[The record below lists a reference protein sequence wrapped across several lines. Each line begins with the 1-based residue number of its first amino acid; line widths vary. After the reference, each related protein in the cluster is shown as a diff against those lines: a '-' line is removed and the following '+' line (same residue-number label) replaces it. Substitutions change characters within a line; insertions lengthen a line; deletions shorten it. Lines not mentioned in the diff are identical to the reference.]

1 MNSLTQKYPHLE
13 ISVLKLSEVKKHFI
27 LGAEFNSTK
36 RQQALHALKSNKK
49 VLDYF
54 DLIKSD
60 TPQANEAVYV
70 YDLTHSLGNFLD
82 EGEVLNAQNFGSN
95 KQEAQAG
102 DFVISRLR
110 SYLQEMAVVQPKLL
124 RQFFSTE
131 YLIYRPRTQELSS
144 NTLMIFALSRYVQ
157 TILAHSQYGTE
168 HPRFYEF
175 AFNEM
180 PIPDAIFRLNSK
192 IHHMVE
198 TAHACL
204 EQSKA
209 LYKEAQGLLEQ
220 ELGTPPKAPPK
231 EHQIKS
237 LKESFLSTGR
247 LDAEFYQSKYAQIED
262 LLKNY
267 KGGVCTLE
275 DFEICDAPFEPQ
287 PNTTY
292 RYVELAHIG
301 NYGNILTP
309 TETLGAHLPTRA
321 RRLAQSGDVLLSSV
335 AGSLSRCALVPASLS
350 PCVVST
356 GFFVLRSKRFNPET
370 LLTLFKSPLF
380 QAYLTKFPSG
390 TILCALSKSVLHS
403 VLLPKIPLNVQEQ
416 IATLLQESLAH
427 RQEAKSLLVQART
440 EVEGALSREREREIA
455 KT

>member
-1 MNSLTQKYPHLE
+1 MSLAQRYPHLE
-13 ISVLKLSEVKKHFI
+13 VSVLKLSEVKKHFI

-54 DLIKSD
+54 DLVKSN
-60 TPQANEAVYV
+60 TSQINEAVYV

-82 EGEVLNAQNFGSN
+82 EGEVLNAPKFGSN

-110 SYLQEMAVVQPKLL
+110 SYLQEMAVVQPKQL

-131 YLIYRPRTQELSS
+131 YLVYRPRTQELSS
-144 NTLMIFALSRYVQ
+144 NTLMVFALSRYVQ

-180 PIPDAIFRLNSK
+180 PIPDVVLRLNSK
-192 IHHMVE
+192 IHQMIE
-198 TAHACL
+198 TAHHAL
-204 EQSKA
+204 EQSKS
-209 LYKEAQGLLEQ
+209 LYKEAQELLEQ
-220 ELGTPPKAPPK
+220 ELGTLPSAPLK
-231 EHQIKS
+231 EHSIKT
-237 LKESFLSTGR
+237 LKESFLSTSR
-247 LDAEFYQSKYAQIED
+247 LDAEFYQHRYTQIED
-262 LLKNY
+262 LIKNY

-275 DFEICDAPFEPQ
+275 DFEICDAPFEPH
-287 PNTTY
+287 PTTPY

-301 NYGNILTP
+301 NYGNITTH
-309 TETLGAHLPTRA
+309 TEALGAHLPTRA
-321 RRLAQSGDVLLSSV
+321 KRLAQSGDVLLSSV
-335 AGSLSRCALVPASLS
+335 EGSLSRCALVPPHLS

-356 GFFVLRSKRFNPET
+356 GFFVLRSPRFNPET

-380 QAYLTKFPSG
+380 QIYLAKFSSG
-390 TILCALSKSVLHS
+390 TILCAISKSALQS
-403 VLLPKIPLNVQEQ
+403 VLLPQIPAPIQEQ
-416 IATLLQESLAH
+416 IAHYVQKSLKH
-427 RQEAKSLLVQART
+427 RQEAKQLLEKAKL
-440 EVEGALSREREREIA
+440 EVEGLLVFENY
-455 KT
+455 

>member
-1 MNSLTQKYPHLE
+1 MSLAQRYPHLE
-13 ISVLKLSEVKKHFI
+13 VSVLKLSEVKKHFI

-54 DLIKSD
+54 DLVKSN
-60 TPQANEAVYV
+60 TSQINEAVYV

-82 EGEVLNAQNFGSN
+82 EGEVLNAPKFGSN

-110 SYLQEMAVVQPKLL
+110 SYLQEMAVVQPKQL

-131 YLIYRPRTQELSS
+131 YLVYRPRTQELSS
-144 NTLMIFALSRYVQ
+144 NTLMVFALSRYVQ

-180 PIPDAIFRLNSK
+180 PIPDVVLRLNSK
-192 IHHMVE
+192 IHQMIE
-198 TAHACL
+198 TAHHAL
-204 EQSKA
+204 EQSKS
-209 LYKEAQGLLEQ
+209 LYKKAQELLEQ
-220 ELGTPPKAPPK
+220 ELGTLPPAPLK
-231 EHQIKS
+231 EHSIKT

-247 LDAEFYQSKYAQIED
+247 LDAEFYQHRYAQIED
-262 LLKNY
+262 SIKNY
-267 KGGVCTLE
+267 QGGVCTLTE
-275 DFEICDAPFEPQ
+275 SEICDASFEPQ

-301 NYGNILTP
+301 NYGNIITH
-309 TETLGAHLPTRA
+309 TEAQGAHLPTRA

-335 AGSLSRCALVPASLS
+335 AGSLSACAIVPPHLS

-356 GFFVLRSKRFNPET
+356 GFFVLRSPRFNPET

-380 QAYLTKFPSG
+380 QIYLAKFPSG
-390 TILCALSKSVLHS
+390 TILCALSKRALQS
-403 VLLPKIPLNVQEQ
+403 VLLPQIPTPIQEQ
-416 IATLLQESLAH
+416 IAHHVQKSLKH
-427 RQEAKSLLVQART
+427 RQEAKQLLEKAKS
-440 EVEGALSREREREIA
+440 EVEGLLVFENY
-455 KT
+455 